1 MQVAVYSFQME
12 PRAGPASGGTQILV
26 HGTNLAGGDNYKCKF
41 DGIVVPAWFK
51 FSGGNLGAR
60 HWWRDNWVAG
70 PARGVGSGGAG
81 GGRHGQITCFAPPA
95 LKPGPV
101 HFCISIDG
109 RTWTCDQYQ
118 KSYYYY
124 ESTKKTQDKKIKS
137 SFTSLPSGGEQLVI
151 SI

>member
-60 HWWRDNWVAG
+60 HWWRNNWVAG
-70 PARGVGSGGAG
+70 PA
-81 GGRHGQITCFAPPA
+81 
-95 LKPGPV
+95 

-109 RTWTCDQYQ
+109 RTWACDQYQ

-124 ESTKKTQDKKIKS
+124 ESTKKTQDKKIKA
-137 SFTSLPSGGEQLVI
+137 SFTSLPSGGKQLVI
-151 SI
+151 SNMIV